1 MGEQADCDR
10 HYHSIG
16 ESGASMIS
24 ELNDFA
30 YRLKANE
37 CLHGTTLC
45 ELYPEN
51 VDARSAH
58 LDVDVPRPHFRSG
71 EPCGYA

>member
-1 MGEQADCDR
+1 
-10 HYHSIG
+10 
-16 ESGASMIS
+16 MIS

-71 EPCGYA
+71 GPCGYA